1 MQKPQGYETAEVRE
15 YQGFNSPAP
24 GAYILGIV
32 SAEATQSKSGNDMLV
47 LSLDIADGEFKGHY
61 RRKQEQFGGSKLLKH
76 RRVTSTETSLPYFK
90 GDIKAIEES
99 NNGFKFDFDESKLR
113 GKFVGG
119 MLGEKEFEGRDGEIA
134 TTLEVSFLCSVEKVR
149 RGDLA
154 IPKIKRLDGSKTAA
168 NYSGHEPVQMTEEDL
183 PF

>member
-15 YQGFNSPAP
+15 YQGFNTPAP

-76 RRVTSTETSLPYFK
+76 RRVINTENSLPYFK
-90 GDIKAIEES
+90 GDIKAIEKS

-119 MLGEKEFEGRDGEIA
+119 MLGEKEFEGRDGEVA
-134 TTLEVSFLCSVEKVR
+134 TTLEISFLCSVEKVR

-154 IPKIKRLDGSKTAA
+154 IPKIKRLDGSKTTA
-168 NYSGHEPVQMTEEDL
+168 NYSGHEPAQMTEEDL